1 MNKIITTLEE
11 NPKLVE
17 ILGTD
22 TIIASE
28 PDKGL
33 QGHMWVI
40 FPREFPELVRIVNE
54 SGGPATWSFRK
65 ATDAEVQ
72 GFLASRQ
79 I

>member
-1 MNKIITTLEE
+1 MNTITTTLEE

-33 QGHMWVI
+33 QGHMWVV
-40 FPREFPELVRIVNE
+40 FPWEFPELVRIVNE
-54 SGGPATWSFRK
+54 SGGPSTWAFRK

-72 GFLASRQ
+72 SFLASRP